1 VTWTRPSRWIAAA
14 TVIVLAQACS
24 GGPGRVSL
32 SPPSGKIS
40 HEDYDKFRGRW
51 TRGTKIIKQLDTT
64 LHLHATLFAPEF
76 SAAYVAR
83 RTHTFKLPADK
94 RAELSA
100 RLRKEWSESYPFFL
114 AAATMD
120 YDWNNFDRKDP
131 TWSLS
136 LINDKGEQVSPVE
149 VKVEREITPIIV
161 DLFPFVGRFHR
172 VYWVRFPKT
181 LPDGRPLLRDEI
193 RRLSIR
199 CAGPLGRAELV
210 WQVR

>member
-1 VTWTRPSRWIAAA
+1 MTWIGPSRWIAAA
-14 TVIVLAQACS
+14 AVIALAQACS
-24 GGPGRVSL
+24 GGPEQVSL
-32 SPPSGKIS
+32 APASGKIS
-40 HEDYDKFRGRW
+40 HEDYDKLRGRW

-64 LHLHATLFAPEF
+64 LHLHATFFAPEF

-83 RTHTFKLPADK
+83 QAHTFKLPAEK
-94 RAELSA
+94 RAALAA
-100 RLRKEWSESYPFFL
+100 RLRKEWSESYPFFI

-120 YDWNNFDRKDP
+120 YNWNNFERKNP

-136 LINDKGEQVSPVE
+136 LVNDKGEQVAPVE

-181 LPDGRPLLRDEI
+181 LPDGRPLRRSET

-210 WQVR
+210 WQIR